1 MAKYRDSKH
10 RDSTTARASTTAPAR
25 SAQISP
31 AASYGPGNKLTEHRF
46 GKFLPGLAGCAA
58 ATLVAMGVAHIVP
71 LASALLIA
79 IILGIVLRNIMG
91 ELPASWAPGMQFS
104 AKTILRLGIILL
116 GAQLVL
122 GDIMS
127 LGWKMILVLIAVV
140 AIDMLGTIG
149 LGRALGLGRELSL
162 LIGCGFSICG
172 AAAIAGVESTVRA
185 RKADVAAAIALVVL
199 FGTFM
204 IAAVPLIAGL
214 LGLGEET
221 AGMWAGAS
229 THEVA
234 QVVAIGGIIGPEAL
248 KVAVVVKL
256 ARVLMLA
263 PIVVLLALSVR
274 RSSAADL
281 PPDPGSGVKAAR
293 PPLVPLFI
301 IGFLAMAILRTLGWL
316 PDWAVTSAG
325 IGQTI
330 ALTAA
335 MFALGAGV
343 HLKSLIKLGFMPVL
357 LATLSTLIVAG
368 VAGLGIWLA
377 V

>member
-1 MAKYRDSKH
+1 MAEHS
-10 RDSTTARASTTAPAR
+10 DSTTPRTGATAAPAR
-25 SAQISP
+25 PSQTSP
-31 AASYGPGNKLTEHRF
+31 AAPHGPGRRLTDHRL
-46 GKFLPGLAGCAA
+46 GKFLPGLAVCAA
-58 ATLVAMGVAHIVP
+58 ATPVAMGIAHFVP

-79 IILGIVLRNIMG
+79 IILGIVLRNVMG
-91 ELPASWAPGMQFS
+91 DLPASWGPGMQFS
-104 AKTILRLGIILL
+104 SKKILRLGIILL

-127 LGWKMILVLIAVV
+127 LGWKLILVVIAVV
-140 AIDMLGTIG
+140 AIGMLGTIG
-149 LGRALGLGRELSL
+149 LGRALGMGRDLSL

-185 RKADVAAAIALVVL
+185 RKEDVAAAIALVVL
-199 FGTFM
+199 FGTLM

-263 PIVVLLALSVR
+263 PVMAGISLWRRHAIRAGRELPGMGAAGGTLPPIMPAFVGGFILMVLIRWLGVVPASALAPLKVLQTALLAS
-274 RSSAADL
+274 
-281 PPDPGSGVKAAR
+281 
-293 PPLVPLFI
+293 
-301 IGFLAMAILRTLGWL
+301 
-316 PDWAVTSAG
+316 
-325 IGQTI
+325 
-330 ALTAA
+330 A
-335 MFALGAGV
+335 MFALGTGV
-343 HLKSLIKLGFMPVL
+343 RLRDFAKVGPRPFVL
-357 LATLSTLIVAG
+357 AAASTLVVGLTAHGG
-368 VAGLGIWLA
+368 VALA
-377 V
+377 H

>member
-1 MAKYRDSKH
+1 MAENNDSAAT
-10 RDSTTARASTTAPAR
+10 RAGATTDPAR
-25 SAQISP
+25 QSQTGP
-31 AASYGPGNKLTEHRF
+31 AAPHEPVHRLTDHRL
-46 GKFLPGLAGCAA
+46 GKFLPGLAVCAA
-58 ATLVAMGVAHIVP
+58 ATPVAMGIAHFVP

-79 IILGIVLRNIMG
+79 IILGIMLRNIMG
-91 ELPASWAPGMQFS
+91 ELPGSWAAGMQFS
-104 AKTILRLGIILL
+104 AKKILRLGIILL

-127 LGWKMILVLIAVV
+127 LGWKLVLVVIAVV
-140 AIDMLGTIG
+140 AIGMLGTIG
-149 LGRALGLGRELSL
+149 LGRLLGMGQDLSL

-185 RKADVAAAIALVVL
+185 RKEDVAAAIALVVL
-199 FGTFM
+199 FGTLM

-263 PIVVLLALSVR
+263 PIVAILALSVR
-274 RSSAADL
+274 RTAASTL
-281 PPDPGSGVKAAR
+281 TPGPDSEVKAAR
-293 PPLVPLFI
+293 PPMVPLFI
-301 IGFLAMAILRTLGWL
+301 IGFLAMAIIRTLGWL
-316 PDWAVTSAG
+316 PDWAVTATG

-335 MFALGAGV
+335 MFALGSGV
-343 HLKSLIKLGFMPVL
+343 HIKSLIKLGFMPVL

>member
-1 MAKYRDSKH
+1 MAENNDSAAT
-10 RDSTTARASTTAPAR
+10 RAGATTDPAR
-25 SAQISP
+25 QSQTGP
-31 AASYGPGNKLTEHRF
+31 AAPHGPGRRLTDHRL
-46 GKFLPGLAGCAA
+46 GKFLPGLAVCAA
-58 ATLVAMGVAHIVP
+58 ATPVAMGIAHFVP

-79 IILGIVLRNIMG
+79 IILGIVLRNVMG
-91 ELPASWAPGMQFS
+91 ELPGSWAAGMQFS
-104 AKTILRLGIILL
+104 AKKILRLGIILL

-127 LGWKMILVLIAVV
+127 LGWKLILVVIAVV
-140 AIDMLGTIG
+140 AIGMLGTIG
-149 LGRALGLGRELSL
+149 LGRLLGMGRDLSL

-185 RKADVAAAIALVVL
+185 RKEDVAAAIALVVL
-199 FGTFM
+199 FGTLM

-263 PIVVLLALSVR
+263 PIVAILAISVR
-274 RSSAADL
+274 RSSASAL
-281 PPDPGSGVKAAR
+281 TPGPDSEVKASR

-301 IGFLAMAILRTLGWL
+301 IGFLAMAIVRTLGWL
-316 PDWAVTSAG
+316 PDWAVTAAG

-335 MFALGAGV
+335 MFALGSGV
-343 HLKSLIKLGFMPVL
+343 HIKSLIKLGFMPVL